1 MKLCNKCGKQLN
13 DSSSFCD
20 SCGNFNELHDLIFEY
35 NGKKINLTNIIKMY
49 DAKSAAKLISE
60 ELCIPKI
67 LSDKIVKSAVKGK
80 IEYIDDSIVKKY
92 KILNRFANVSKWVS
106 LSFLALFTLSI
117 IFGKNSKK
125 PKKIE
130 SSSQSNVSTQ
140 NSKNSEQSKNSDSDK
155 LPENSQEK
163 SNSNMTLSQ
172 KNALKKAKSYLEFS
186 GFSRSGLI
194 KQLEFEKFS
203 SADAIYAVDNCGAN
217 WNEQA
222 IKKAK
227 SYLDYSSFS
236 AQGLIDQLKFE
247 GFT

>member
-1 MKLCNKCGKQLN
+1 
-13 DSSSFCD
+13 
-20 SCGNFNELHDLIFEY
+20 
-35 NGKKINLTNIIKMY
+35 
-49 DAKSAAKLISE
+49 
-60 ELCIPKI
+60 
-67 LSDKIVKSAVKGK
+67 
-80 IEYIDDSIVKKY
+80 
-92 KILNRFANVSKWVS
+92 
-106 LSFLALFTLSI
+106 
-117 IFGKNSKK
+117 
-125 PKKIE
+125 
-130 SSSQSNVSTQ
+130 
-140 NSKNSEQSKNSDSDK
+140 
-155 LPENSQEK
+155 
-163 SNSNMTLSQ
+163 MTLSQ

-247 GFT
+247 GFTQKEAEYAIKSIGL